1 MAHIVDPAAVVVDQ
15 EALIQGVAKH
25 FLQKVFGPEGL
36 PWGTKFS
43 DLEEL
48 SVQIGQAI
56 SRAMM
61 DRALTGQAQA
71 VPATA
76 ETCGVCGTAVQAGP
90 PGQPRAVTT
99 TVGTVHWTEP
109 ARYCPQ
115 CRAAFF
121 PSVPRPGD

>member
-1 MAHIVDPAAVVVDQ
+1 MAHIGDPGSVVVDQ
-15 EALIQGVAKH
+15 ENLIQGVAKH
-25 FLQKVFGPEGL
+25 FLQKIFGPEGL
-36 PWGTKFS
+36 PWGTKFAE
-43 DLEEL
+43 LEEL
-48 SVQIGQAI
+48 TVQIGQAI
-56 SRAMM
+56 SRTMM
-61 DRALTGQAQA
+61 DQALATQAQA

-76 ETCGVCGTAVQAGP
+76 EACGVCGSPVQAGP

-109 ARYCPQ
+109 ERYCPK

>member
-56 SRAMM
+56 SRTLM
-61 DRALTGQAQA
+61 DQALAGQAQA

-76 ETCGVCGTAVQAGP
+76 EGCGVCGTPVQAGP
-90 PGQPRAVTT
+90 PGRPRAVTT

-109 ARYCPQ
+109 ERYCPK

-121 PSVPRPGD
+121 PSVPLAGD

>member
-1 MAHIVDPAAVVVDQ
+1 MAHIVDPASVVVDQ
-15 EALIQGVAKH
+15 EDLIQGVAKH

-109 ARYCPQ
+109 ERYCPR

-121 PSVPRPGD
+121 PSVPLPGD

>member
-1 MAHIVDPAAVVVDQ
+1 MAHTTDPAAVVVDQ
-15 EALIQGVAKH
+15 EPLIQGVAKH
-25 FLQKVFGPEGL
+25 LLRKVFGPEGL

-43 DLEEL
+43 DPEEL

-61 DRALTGQAQA
+61 DRALAGQAQA
-71 VPATA
+71 VPAAA
-76 ETCGVCGTAVQAGP
+76 ETCGVCGTAVRAGP

-109 ARYCPQ
+109 ERYCPR
-115 CRAAFF
+115 CRAALF
-121 PSVPRPGD
+121 PPVSRPGD